1 MTASTIIAA
10 AAVGIFL
17 LLCVVSWYLVQTLK
31 QARLTALAMEK
42 LLVGARPRIEE
53 ATERLGSLLG
63 RADRVLASV
72 ESGQGAGGNF
82 SGILGIVGRVMSG
95 WTAGSQAV
103 SMISAAMA
111 AIVETW
117 SALTRPKPSAEGTA
131 AMEGAG
137 NE

>member
-10 AAVGIFL
+10 VAVGIFL

-53 ATERLGSLLG
+53 ATERLGSVLG
-63 RADRVLASV
+63 RADRVLASL
-72 ESGQGAGGNF
+72 ESGQGAGANV
-82 SGILGIVGRVMSG
+82 SGIMGIVGRAMAG
-95 WTAGSQAV
+95 WAAGSQAV
-103 SMISAAMA
+103 SMISAAAA

-117 SALTRPKPSAEGTA
+117 SALTRPKAPAESPA
-131 AMEGAG
+131 AMGGAG